1 LSRSAGVSIVVLL
14 LATACGGASPASPG
28 GSPDAGTAP
37 ELDGASLPDAIDTD
51 DATLLAS
58 SEAQLAVRRHLSDEV
73 DLAAILGEDGPEVVA
88 DIEAAEIAY
97 GEEAIAEFVEEMS
110 IDLEAMD
117 GRSRA
122 VAAAAPHP
130 PPAREESLGWSGSM
144 FGNTAFLTSTWM
156 GFAPQGVHNLA
167 DNDTFQTQTLTKDP
181 KTHEADIGNLHERLV
196 LTEKITIGAGQG
208 RLVFEVVLT
217 STAVM
222 TNRATGAEV
231 ARRFSS
237 DTGRFEVNACPNAQ
251 GVAEGHYTIVDQADV
266 TTPGQASDG
275 WVASTVATFRILNGE
290 DAHLIQT
297 EVEVGVAA
305 GAHGTRAGTGEAFD
319 WDASGAYSIV
329 LPARGATEYRDVTD
343 HTSRNA
349 TPANTAQLG
358 SLVAMANH
366 YLAEAA
372 KEAEKFWRSGKCIEM
387 ETDDDSR
394 TVKPG
399 EEIEITSEP
408 IGRFDEEPI
417 DAPVKAS
424 FSGTKSL
431 EPTDSDVDPPATFT
445 FVAGSEEGDRGTI
458 QLEQTGRRGIG
469 KKTVVFTVGGN
480 DYRVNGTMPGMGGLS
495 GTKCDGIGGAWQ
507 LTWSGPSLT
516 GLTTFTLPDDGST
529 APAESLIDIG
539 EGEGSA
545 HWDMDGT
552 ASVTLPEDGPPILH
566 FDLGQGKVTVSAFGQ
581 SHTSDT
587 TGVPADFELEQGDFC
602 Q

>member
-1 LSRSAGVSIVVLL
+1 MERRLRHDPASPARGEGLSKSAGVSFVVLL
-14 LATACGGASPASPG
+14 LAAACGTGAQGSPG
-28 GSPDAGTAP
+28 GSPSSTTAP
-37 ELDGASLPDAIDTD
+37 ELDGASLPDPIDTE
-51 DATLLAS
+51 DATFLRSA
-58 SEAQLAVRRHLSDEV
+58 EAQLAVRRHLSDEV
-73 DLAAILGEDGPEVVA
+73 NLAALLGEDGPEVVA

-97 GEEAIAEFVEEMS
+97 GEETMAEFVEEMG

-117 GRSRA
+117 DRSRA
-122 VAAAAPHP
+122 VAALGPLT
-130 PPAREESLGWSGSM
+130 PPARDANFGWSGSM

-156 GFAPQGVHNLA
+156 GFAPQAVHNLA
-167 DNDTFQTQTLTKDP
+167 GGDTFQQQTLTKDP
-181 KTHEADIGNLHERLV
+181 KTHESDIGNLHERLV
-196 LTEKITIGAGQG
+196 LTEKITIGGGQG

-222 TNRATGAEV
+222 TNKATGVEV

-237 DTGRFEVNACPNAQ
+237 DTGRFEVNACPDAQ
-251 GVAEGHYTIVDQADV
+251 GVAEGQYTIVDQADV

-275 WVASTVATFRILNGE
+275 WVASTVATFRIINGD

-305 GAHGTRAGTGEAFD
+305 GAHGARAGTGEAFD
-319 WDASGAYSIV
+319 WDASGAYSMV

-366 YLAEAA
+366 YLAQAD
-372 KEAEKFWRSGKCIEM
+372 KEAETFWRSGKCIEM
-387 ETDDDSR
+387 ETDEDSR

-399 EEIEITSEP
+399 EEIELTSEP
-408 IGRFDEEPI
+408 VGRFDKEPI

-431 EPTDSDVDPPATFT
+431 EPADSEVDPPATFT
-445 FVAGSEEGDRGTI
+445 FIAGSKEGDKGTI
-458 QLEQTGRRGIG
+458 QLEQTSKRGIG

-480 DYRVNGTMPGMGGLS
+480 DYRVNGTVPGTGGLT

-507 LTWSGPSLT
+507 LTWSGPS
-516 GLTTFTLPDDGST
+516 T
-529 APAESLIDIG
+529 AA
-539 EGEGSA
+539 
-545 HWDMDGT
+545 
-552 ASVTLPEDGPPILH
+552 
-566 FDLGQGKVTVSAFGQ
+566 
-581 SHTSDT
+581 
-587 TGVPADFELEQGDFC
+587 
-602 Q
+602 